1 MDRIFWH
8 ICQRKSLIYVF
19 RNKSEFQ
26 GLKVKRPNQLSSCSN
41 TNAVL
46 RGIKRKIMQ
55 EREAIVD
62 TNKLKVGKVNMR
74 GSMTYS

>member
-26 GLKVKRPNQLSSCSN
+26 GLEVKRPNQQSSCSN

-55 EREAIVD
+55 EREATVD
-62 TNKLKVGKVNMR
+62 TNKLKVSKVNMR